1 MKGLDMDIKWRTVQF
16 FMSLEGISEVEVDAD
31 NPQKVRCSC
40 TQFNNSGRCK
50 HSKFIK
56 KQMDENDGHYNIQIP
71 ANVTDEEAI
80 AAIGS
85 PEAFRSFILKYA
97 KVEVID

>member
-1 MKGLDMDIKWRTVQF
+1 MKGLEMDIKWRTVQF
-16 FMSLEGISEVEVDAD
+16 FMSLEGIAEVEVDAD

-40 TQFNNSGRCK
+40 SNFGNSGRCK

-71 ANVTDEEAI
+71 ANVSDEEAI
-80 AAIGS
+80 AAMGDTA
-85 PEAFRSFILKYA
+85 AFRNFIMKYA